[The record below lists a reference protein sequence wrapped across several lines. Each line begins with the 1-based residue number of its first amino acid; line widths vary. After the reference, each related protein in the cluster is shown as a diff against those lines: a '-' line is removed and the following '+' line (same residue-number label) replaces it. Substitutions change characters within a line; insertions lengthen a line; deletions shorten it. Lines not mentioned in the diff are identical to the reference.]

1 MILEYKPWFG
11 RFQLSFFQ
19 KIMQILHT
27 VSEIRHCVQNW
38 NSTCERVAFVPTMGN
53 LHAGHLQLVREAKRR
68 ANKVVVSI
76 FVNPTQFGINEDFAT
91 YPRTEIADC
100 EQLAAEGC
108 DLVFLPSVE
117 TIYAPTAQTS
127 VSVSQISKNYCGAA
141 RAGHFD
147 GVATVVCKL
156 FNIVQPSVALFGL
169 KDFQQFVVIQTLVR
183 DLHLPIEL
191 IGVST
196 VREADGLAM
205 SSRNGYLNEQER
217 AAAPK
222 IYQTLQQAR
231 DDLLAEQTIV
241 DVEQRAISV
250 LTQSGFNVDYFK
262 VARRSDL
269 QPATPNDDAL
279 IILTAV
285 KHGKTRLIDN
295 LRFDR

>member
-1 MILEYKPWFG
+1 
-11 RFQLSFFQ
+11 
-19 KIMQILHT
+19 MQIHHT
-27 VSEIRHCVQNW
+27 VSEIRRHVQNW
-38 NSTCERVAFVPTMGN
+38 RSTSECVAFVPTMGN
-53 LHAGHLQLVREAKRR
+53 LHAGHLQLVREAKRH

-76 FVNPTQFGINEDFAT
+76 FVNPTQFGVNEDFAA

-127 VSVSQISKNYCGAA
+127 ISVSQISKNYCGAS

-156 FNIVQPSVALFGL
+156 FNIVQPNVALFGL
-169 KDFQQFVVIQTLVR
+169 KDFQQFAVIQTLVR

-191 IGVST
+191 IGVPT

-217 AAAPK
+217 AAVPK
-222 IYQTLQQAR
+222 IYQALQQAR
-231 DDLLAEQTIV
+231 ANFITGQTITE
-241 DVEQRAISV
+241 VEAYAIST
-250 LTQSGFNVDYFK
+250 LTQNGFQVDYFK
-262 VARRSDL
+262 IARRSDL
-269 QPATPNDDAL
+269 ELATPKDDAL
-279 IILTAV
+279 IILTAA
-285 KHGKTRLIDN
+285 KLGQTRLIDN
-295 LRFDR
+295 LWLDR

>member
-1 MILEYKPWFG
+1 VFWNTNLGLY
-11 RFQLSFFQ
+11 FFNFHFS

-27 VSEIRHCVQNW
+27 VSEICHCVQNW
-38 NSTCERVAFVPTMGN
+38 RSTSERVAFVPTMGN
-53 LHAGHLQLVREAKRR
+53 LHAGHLQLVREAKRH

-76 FVNPTQFGINEDFAT
+76 FVNPTQFGINEDFAA

-100 EQLAAEGC
+100 EQLVAEGC
-108 DLVFLPSVE
+108 DLVFLPNIE
-117 TIYAPTAQTS
+117 TIYAPTDQTS
-127 VSVSQISKNYCGAA
+127 VSVSNVSQNYCGAV

-156 FNIVQPSVALFGL
+156 FNIVQPNVALFGL
-169 KDFQQFVVIQTLVR
+169 KDFQQFVVIQTLTR

-191 IGVST
+191 IGVPT

-217 AAAPK
+217 ACAPK
-222 IYQTLQQAR
+222 IYQTLQHAR
-231 DDLLAEQTIV
+231 DNLKLGQSIM
-241 DVEQRAISV
+241 DVETCAISA
-250 LTQSGFNVDYFK
+250 LTQSDFQVDYFK

-269 QPATPNDDAL
+269 KPATPNDNAL

-285 KHGKTRLIDN
+285 KLGQTRLIDN
-295 LRFDR
+295 LWLDR

>member
-1 MILEYKPWFG
+1 
-11 RFQLSFFQ
+11 
-19 KIMQILHT
+19 MQIFHT

-53 LHAGHLQLVREAKRR
+53 LHAGHLQLVREAKRH

-76 FVNPTQFGINEDFAT
+76 FVNPMQFGINEDFAA

-100 EQLAAEGC
+100 EQLAIEGC
-108 DLVFLPSVE
+108 DLVFLPSIE
-117 TIYAPTAQTS
+117 TIYAPTAQTL

-141 RAGHFD
+141 RIGHFD

-169 KDFQQFVVIQTLVR
+169 KDFQQFAVIQTLVR

-191 IGVST
+191 IGVPT

-217 AAAPK
+217 ATAPK

-231 DDLLAEQTIV
+231 DDLLAGQTIA
-241 DVEQRAISV
+241 DVEERAISV
-250 LTQSGFNVDYFK
+250 LTQSGFDVDYFK

-269 QPATPNDDAL
+269 QSAMPNDDAL

-295 LRFDR
+295 LRLDR